1 MNIEKNKSLK
11 EYTTFKIGGPAE
23 YFADVSTVEEVQEA
37 LKWARD
43 NKQPFRILGGG
54 SNMLIADSGL
64 KGLVV
69 KLSFNKLE
77 FNDDMVIVGPGVFLA
92 YLLNQALDHEL
103 TGLEFAAGIPGTV
116 GGAIRGN
123 AGTYGLAMDSVVKKI
138 KYLDENIEVK
148 EMAGGQANFSYRH
161 SIFKENPWVILEAE
175 LKLQRGDI
183 DVARDLVKERLEYR
197 KNTQP
202 NLPSAGCIFK
212 NIRFEDV
219 DLAKLKSKHIDVDNF
234 AKYKKIPAAHLIEK
248 AGLKGYTIG
257 GAQIS
262 ELHGNYIV
270 NKGQATAEQVIM
282 LISFIKQQV
291 RDKYGVQLQEE
302 VQLLV

>member
-23 YFADVSTVEEVQEA
+23 YFANVETVENLQEA
-37 LKWARD
+37 LKWAKD

-54 SNMLIADSGL
+54 SNMLISDNGL
-64 KGLVV
+64 KGLVI
-69 KLSFNKLE
+69 KLNFDKLE
-77 FNDDMVIVGPGVFLA
+77 FDNTKVIVGAGVLLA
-92 YLLNQALDHEL
+92 YLLNKALENDL
-103 TGLEFAAGIPGTV
+103 TGLEFAAGVPGTV

-123 AGTYGLAMDSVVKKI
+123 AGTYGKAMNDVIKKI
-138 KYLDENIEVK
+138 IYLDDKLAVK
-148 EMAGGQANFSYRH
+148 EMIKDEAKFAYRH
-161 SIFKENPWVILEAE
+161 SIFKENSWVILEAE
-175 LKLQRGDI
+175 LELSKGNI
-183 DVARDLVKERLEYR
+183 VEARSLVKERLIYR
-197 KNTQP
+197 QNTQP

-212 NIRFEDV
+212 NILFEQV
-219 DLAKLKSKHIDVDNF
+219 DLKKLEEKNIDIDQFSKF
-234 AKYKKIPAAHLIEK
+234 RKIPAAHLIEK
-248 AGLKGYTIG
+248 AGLKGHSIG
-257 GAQIS
+257 GAQVS

-270 NKGQATAEQVIM
+270 NKGGATAEEVIM

>member
-23 YFADVSTVEEVQEA
+23 YFADVGTVEDLQA
-37 LKWARD
+37 TLKWAQD
-43 NKQPFRILGGG
+43 NNQEVKILGGG
-54 SNMLIADSGL
+54 SNMLISDAGL
-64 KGLVV
+64 KGLVI

-77 FNDDMVIVGPGVFLA
+77 FNDTKIIVGPGVMLA
-92 YLLNQALDHEL
+92 YLLNQALEHGL
-103 TGLEFAAGIPGTV
+103 TGLEFAAGVPGTV

-123 AGTYGLAMDSVVKKI
+123 AGTYGLAMDSVVTKI
-138 KYLDENIEVK
+138 EYIDENREIK
-148 EMAGGQANFSYRH
+148 EMTTAQANFSYRH
-161 SIFKENPWVILEAE
+161 SIFKEKPWIILEAE
-175 LKLQRGDI
+175 LNLQKGDI
-183 DVARDLVKERLEYR
+183 DAARDLVRERLEYR
-197 KNTQP
+197 QKTQP

-219 DLAKLKSKHIDVDNF
+219 DLNKLKDKHIDVDNF
-234 AKYKKIPAAHLIEK
+234 AKYKKIPAAHLIER

-257 GAQIS
+257 GAQVS

-270 NKGQATAEQVIM
+270 NKDNATAEQVVM